1 MRKRNSR
8 KPAVE
13 IAAIATIAAA
23 IAVPAAF
30 GNAGGKNIGAV
41 AMKDYLGA
49 TARDEESVSREI
61 KYADQVYATD
71 MVETDADGAT
81 ELQFL
86 DNTRLT
92 VGANAKV
99 KLDDFV
105 YDPESELG
113 AGQISLALGAFRYV
127 GGDMKNEEKLK
138 LVTPTATLTIRGTR
152 LIIYVGKSGNTEV
165 NVISGSVAVAA
176 CGGGGGALL
185 GGGQSASVSATC
197 SMTLASVRPGA
208 DASGIPELPRSFSD
222 NRPKAPEEP
231 GGRHGGEGNGG
242 SDRPGAKAGGG
253 SGGGGGS
260 SAGGSGGGSS
270 TGG

>member
-1 MRKRNSR
+1 MKSKDKGQVMRRTNFR

-13 IAAIATIAAA
+13 IVAIAMIASA
-23 IAVPAAF
+23 IAVPVAF
-30 GNAGGKNIGAV
+30 ANAGGKNIGAV

-49 TARDEESVSREI
+49 TARDEESVSRQI

-71 MVETDADGAT
+71 MVETDAGGAT

-105 YDPESELG
+105 YDPASELG

-152 LIIYVGKSGNTEV
+152 LIIYVGENGNTEV
-165 NVISGSVAVAA
+165 NVISGAVAVAA

-185 GGGQSASVSATC
+185 GGGQSASVSTTC
-197 SMTLASVRPGA
+197 SMTVASVRPGA
-208 DASGIPELPRSFSD
+208 DADEIPELPRSFGDESGNPND
-222 NRPKAPEEP
+222 ANHSGDSNHK
-231 GGRHGGEGNGG
+231 GGGE
-242 SDRPGAKAGGG
+242 RPGPKGGGGG
-253 SGGGGGS
+253 SGGGGS
-260 SAGGSGGGSS
+260 TSG
-270 TGG
+270 